1 MCLLPPCP
9 LWFIHILNNLTI
21 LATIKHLQVMAI
33 LRFAIPHFPWC
44 LMIRWWSTII
54 LPARWVK
61 TCYDHI
67 WGISIHQAA
76 IWGTIRALG
85 ELTPPLS
92 LGAFKPCVQTC
103 QCPTH
108 PQSTLKILRHDIR
121 NYPTVSVHSS
131 TLPFLGVGRLVSTN
145 LDDLQGQFLWI
156 SQRVKRQF
164 IPLSPHE
171 LMLRPPLGG

>member
-33 LRFAIPHFPWC
+33 LRFAIPHFPWFIDD
-44 LMIRWWSTII
+44 LQ
-54 LPARWVK
+54 LFFQPAGSRPV
-61 TCYDHI
+61 
-67 WGISIHQAA
+67 
-76 IWGTIRALG
+76 TIRALG
-85 ELTPPLS
+85 ELTPP

-145 LDDLQGQFLWI
+145 LDDFQGQFLWI

-171 LMLRPPLGG
+171 LMLRSVLGG